1 MQSQQRGTLAFA
13 APERLGMAPYTEKVD
28 MWAAGLVL
36 YMMLVGNYPFE
47 EEEGQECKNSDSEE

>member
-47 EEEGQECKNSDSEE
+47 EEEG